1 MLGNG
6 VKRSELVYTIE
17 KLSIVIIYDNR
28 IVCVLQARNG
38 LNAFLFRFHVYF
50 YKNCNSSREMS
61 TFSTYGMS
69 AFCGNK

>member
-38 LNAFLFRFHVYF
+38 LNAFLFRFYVCFH
-50 YKNCNSSREMS
+50 KNYNTSREMS
-61 TFSTYGMS
+61 IFNTYGIS